1 MSGYDEQTLA
11 ELIALLPPAPEAWVA
26 AARQIGPARRTLD
39 TIVERARE
47 DVEYR
52 SRVLADLEA
61 ALQSEGVEPDR
72 YAVELLRQRVSEI

>member
-47 DVEYR
+47 DVQYR
-52 SRVLADLEA
+52 GRVLADLEA